1 MDKAKE
7 MVTIFQETIVPEFV
21 IRLKDGEDIPKRA
34 PTRSNTFSMML
45 SSKSDKLTKF
55 WLELIDG
62 RIYMRN
68 AQENP
73 VLAYIDIA
81 YSRIKLLKSA
91 EMFGKTLNGI
101 RFIKAKNYEEIF
113 HPDLATILDWFEVLK
128 RYCVMSK
135 FREIYQIKNMIGK
148 GNFAK
153 VFVTTRIKDQKPFAA
168 KIFDKKLIVQDKFE
182 RVSFCKQE
190 CLLYELKMMR
200 EVWHPNL
207 LSISEIYE
215 GDNNIYCLGRLYS
228 GESLSSLIQDKKRV
242 IPQEAVYMLAG
253 RMLEVGSD

>member
-1 MDKAKE
+1 MDKTKE

-21 IRLKDGEDIPKRA
+21 IRLKEGEQVPKRPA
-34 PTRSNTFSMML
+34 TRSNTFYMML

-55 WLELIDG
+55 WLELIEG
-62 RIYMRN
+62 RIYMKN
-68 AQENP
+68 SQENP
-73 VLAYIDIA
+73 VLAYIDIG

-91 EMFGKTLNGI
+91 EIFGKTLHGI

-113 HPDLATILDWFEVLK
+113 HSDLATILDWFEVLK

-153 VFVTTRIKDQKPFAA
+153 VYVTTRIKDQKDFAV

-182 RVSFCKQE
+182 RE

-200 EVWHPNL
+200 EVWHPSL

-215 GDNNIYCLGRLYS
+215 GDNNIYCLGKLYS
-228 GESLSSLIQDKKRV
+228 GESLSAVIHDKKRE
-242 IPQEAVYMLAG
+242 IPRDAVYYMAG
-253 RMLEVGSD
+253 RMLEVP